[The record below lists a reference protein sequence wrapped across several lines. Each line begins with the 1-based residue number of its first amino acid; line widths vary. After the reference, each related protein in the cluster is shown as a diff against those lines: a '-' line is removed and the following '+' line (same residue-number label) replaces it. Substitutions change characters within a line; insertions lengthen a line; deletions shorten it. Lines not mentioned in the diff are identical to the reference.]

1 MCSAVSLVSFFFL
14 GLPYHCHFRA
24 TVINSADSTWLRVQG
39 VGQGTFPAFS
49 AICCFLYTVN
59 ASQVY
64 VGSGLFLSSYV
75 PLKIL
80 SLNHQCFTETWEHNE
95 CSAPPRCSG
104 RGRTAAPSVYLVWKM
119 PDQPDWYLVII
130 FPPGHHFSHITVKR
144 VPKLNVTLS
153 DGLRKDICLPLPP
166 GSWHER
172 RVSSPTS

>member
-1 MCSAVSLVSFFFL
+1 MSL
-14 GLPYHCHFRA
+14 FRA
-24 TVINSADSTWLRVQG
+24 TVITSADSTWLRVQG

-64 VGSGLFLSSYV
+64 VGLGLFLSSYV

-80 SLNHQCFTETWEHNE
+80 SLNHWEHNE
-95 CSAPPRCSG
+95 CSSPPRCSEHPQCSSTVLWA
-104 RGRTAAPSVYLVWKM
+104 RAHCCPSVYLVWKM

-130 FPPGHHFSHITVKR
+130 FPPGHHFSHITLKR

-172 RVSSPTS
+172 CVSSLPS